1 MLLGLRAVISP
12 MEGLDFDLTQTN
24 QWGGLNYNTG
34 FSKLWGAL
42 IFNTNTGS
50 NEHINKMVDFSI
62 SYLIPKQKFAL
73 HIYAQEIGKNE
84 AGNLP

>member
-34 FSKLWGAL
+34 FSKL
-42 IFNTNTGS
+42 
-50 NEHINKMVDFSI
+50 
-62 SYLIPKQKFAL
+62 
-73 HIYAQEIGKNE
+73 
-84 AGNLP
+84 